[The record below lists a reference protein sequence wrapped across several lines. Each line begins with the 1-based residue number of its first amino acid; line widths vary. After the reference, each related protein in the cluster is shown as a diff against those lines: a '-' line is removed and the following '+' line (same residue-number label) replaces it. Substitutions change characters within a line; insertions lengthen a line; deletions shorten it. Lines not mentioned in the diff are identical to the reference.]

1 MYSRRNYQVNYNN
14 VNLDYQPKIDN
25 IITNESNLHYLT
37 HSINKGEKQKK
48 KKKNKGMDRREE
60 RQNEK
65 KIIKKIQAESQ
76 GENIKKTQQK

>member
-48 KKKNKGMDRREE
+48 KKKTKEWIEE
-60 RQNEK
+60 KKDKTKRKLSRKYRQNPRGR
-65 KIIKKIQAESQ
+65 I
-76 GENIKKTQQK
+76 